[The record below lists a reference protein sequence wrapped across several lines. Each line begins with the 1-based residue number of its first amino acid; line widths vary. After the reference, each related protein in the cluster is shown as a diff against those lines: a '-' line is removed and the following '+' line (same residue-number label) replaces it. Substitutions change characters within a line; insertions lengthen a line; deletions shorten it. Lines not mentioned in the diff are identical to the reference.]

1 MFGKLVS
8 HRLDHQI
15 LHLSFE
21 NAMGRLEVLSPS
33 IINVFSPLKT
43 PEHESRAI
51 ENRGFEETKVS
62 VVEVEAG
69 LELQT
74 EALRVRIHDH
84 FKVDFYTVEGEPI
97 CLDYRGER
105 SPLLRRGSRG
115 QAAEEG
121 IRVEQDAKTMA
132 VEVMKTLTGSEK
144 FYGLGEKTGHLNKR
158 GCYYENWNTDNPEPH
173 VESDK
178 TMYKTVPFLLTL
190 TEDSAYGLFFDN
202 PHFSAFDLGKESQDY
217 YYYGVMD
224 GNLDYYFF
232 AGPTPEAVV
241 NQYTGLTGRT
251 PLPQM
256 WTLGYQQSRF
266 SYHPIN
272 RVKTVA
278 AGFRAHQIPC
288 DVLHLDIDY
297 MDDFKVFTFDPVAFN
312 GVEEMIQDF
321 KTKGFKLVTII
332 DPGTKKEKGYSV
344 YDEGIRE
351 GHFAT
356 DKDGIV
362 YVNKVWPGDSVF
374 PDFTRQKT
382 RKWWAKQ
389 HKKLIDMGV
398 AGIWNDMNE
407 PASFNGPLP
416 DDVLF
421 ENDGRPTDHRE
432 IHNVYGHLM
441 CQATFDGLKAY
452 DGKRP
457 FVITR
462 AAYAGTQKYACV
474 WTGDNQSFWDHLR
487 MAVPMLLNLGLSG
500 FSFAGTD
507 VGGFSF
513 DTTPELMAR
522 WMQVGAFSPLFRN
535 HSCVHTR
542 DQEPWALGDETL
554 AISKKFIELRYQLL
568 PYLYDCFR
576 EGSQNGLPVLRP
588 LMLHYPQDEN
598 THELNDQ
605 FLFGRHIMVAPVVTQ
620 GARRRMVYFPEG
632 SWQHFD
638 TGEVT
643 EGPCYKIVEAP
654 LDSCPIYV
662 REGAFVPLY
671 PVMQYVGEKDVKE
684 ICVKAYAG
692 SGDYVHYCDDG
703 ESFDYEQG
711 LYDEIAFRGA
721 VEPFQQRIDI
731 EIKHLGYEGYESILL
746 DWQGPEPKACTWLGK
761 TIHPEQSS
769 QGTCF
774 KLPVASGTLILAF

>member
-1 MFGKLVS
+1 MYGKLMS
-8 HRLDHQI
+8 HQLNHQI
-15 LHLSFE
+15 LHLTFE
-21 NAMGRLEVLSPS
+21 KGHGRIEVLSPS
-33 IINVFSPLKT
+33 VINVFSPLKT
-43 PEHESRAI
+43 LSHESRAI
-51 ENRGFEETKVS
+51 ENRGFENCTITVSESKEGLVLKTEQVS
-62 VVEVEAG
+62 VHV
-69 LELQT
+69 
-74 EALRVRIHDH
+74 HDD
-84 FKVDFYTVEGEPI
+84 FKVDFYTLEGSAI

-105 SPLLRRGSRG
+105 TPLLRRGSRG

-121 IRVEQDAKTMA
+121 IRVEEDAKPMA
-132 VEVMKTLTGSEK
+132 IEVMKVMSDTDK

-158 GCYYENWNTDNPEPH
+158 GCYFENWNTDNPEPH

-178 TMYKTVPFLLTL
+178 TMYKTIPFLMTL
-190 TEDSAYGLFFDN
+190 TEKGAYGLFFDN

-217 YYYGVMD
+217 FYYGVMD
-224 GNLDYYFF
+224 GNLDYYFL
-232 AGPTPEAVV
+232 AGPTPEDVV
-241 NQYTGLTGRT
+241 TQYTGLTGRT
-251 PLPQM
+251 PLPQL
-256 WTLGYQQSRF
+256 WSLGYQQSRF
-266 SYHPIN
+266 SYHPIS

-278 AGFRAHQIPC
+278 EGFRTHQIPC
-288 DVLHLDIDY
+288 DVIHLDIDY
-297 MDDFKVFTFDPVAFN
+297 MDDFKVFTFDPVAFK
-312 GVEEMIQDF
+312 GVEAMIDDF
-321 KTKGFKLVTII
+321 KAKGFKLVTII
-332 DPGTKKEKGYSV
+332 DPGTKKEKGYAV

-389 HKKLIDMGV
+389 HKALVDMGV

-416 DDVLF
+416 EDVQF
-421 ENDGRPTDHRE
+421 ANDGRPTDHRE
-432 IHNVYGHLM
+432 VHNVYGHLM
-441 CQATFDGLKAY
+441 CQATFEGLKTY

-487 MAVPMLLNLGLSG
+487 MAIPMLLNLGISG
-500 FSFAGTD
+500 FSFSGTD

-554 AISKKFIELRYQLL
+554 AVSKKFIELRYRLL

-576 EGSQNGLPVLRP
+576 TGSQNGLPVLRP
-588 LMLHYPQDEN
+588 LMLHYYEDAN

-620 GARRRMVYFPEG
+620 GARRRMVYFPKG
-632 SWQHFD
+632 TWQHYES
-638 TGEVT
+638 GEVT
-643 EGPCYKIVEAP
+643 IGPCYKIEEAP
-654 LDSCPIYV
+654 LESCPIYV
-662 REGAFVPLY
+662 LEGSFIPHY
-671 PVMQYVGEKDVKE
+671 PVQQYVGEKDIKTLTIEV
-684 ICVKAYAG
+684 YPG
-692 SGDYVHYCDDG
+692 NGHYVHYADDG
-703 ESFDYEQG
+703 ESYDYEQG
-711 LYDEIAFRGA
+711 LYDEWVFKS
-721 VEPFQQRIDI
+721 I
-731 EIKHLGYEGYESILL
+731 EDNGNYEIQVALAHKGYESYDTLSII
-746 DWQGPEPKACTWLGK
+746 WRGEAPKEALWAGK
-761 TIHPEQSS
+761 TLTHVADQR
-769 QGTCF
+769 GLCF
-774 KLPVASGTLILAF
+774 NLEAATGKLQLRF